1 MHFLMVPISRF
12 PTYVDQNFVD
22 VLEEVA
28 STRGWSGEAVEL
40 IVQDPNS
47 GEEYRLNSGIPLL
60 LSDCVSD
67 GKLDHQESQ
76 WRYAALTPDATFTLV
91 HKFSPGLNSV
101 GIFPDR
107 LTGVLGSH
115 HGPRDR

>member
-1 MHFLMVPISRF
+1 MLIIE
-12 PTYVDQNFVD
+12 QNFVD

-47 GEEYRLNSGIPLL
+47 GEEYRLNSGTFLPITIVQNLTELL
-60 LSDCVSD
+60 DNP
-67 GKLDHQESQ
+67 ESE

-101 GIFPDR
+101 GIYPDR
-107 LTGVLGSH
+107 LTAGGLGPH
-115 HGPRDR
+115 HGTRDR